1 MSTVA
6 QCSMPISNLGEML
19 CPGVCV
25 EIIEEGQAAEETT
38 LPSGRTM
45 EQTNNIEALHQMNPE
60 EYPVLYKALYSY
72 KGALLHRLEQLIE
85 YRREHGKSWVFASV
99 GYLVGRYGGS
109 CTTWQTNR
117 EYLSAVGLMNIRK
130 PTKKTTS
137 RPLQDSIQRAGKGR
151 QAVIWY
157 TIPDYTPE
165 RLARAERTAARFK
178 AKGINR
184 KGLTKQGLI
193 IAVGPKEANKAVID
207 GRSRSERDRAAEYE
221 IVRQIQMA
229 ISRKGYAMKEQ
240 VIKRSTKRIKTAF
253 KLDYIEALCLIRHIW
268 ANRNKRLLSM
278 AGARYHRPTRAEKER
293 LNLKDNGWI
302 ITVEGEVF

>member
-1 MSTVA
+1 MS
-6 QCSMPISNLGEML
+6 ISDLGEML
-19 CPGVCV
+19 CARICTPRQQ
-25 EIIEEGQAAEETT
+25 ERQTAEETA
-38 LPSGRTM
+38 LPSRRTM
-45 EQTNNIEALHQMNPE
+45 DQIDNIEALHQMNPE
-60 EYPVLYKALYSY
+60 EYPALYKALFSY
-72 KGALLHRLEQLIE
+72 KRALLHRLEQLIK
-85 YRREHGKSWVFASV
+85 YRQEQGKAWVFASV
-99 GYLVGRYGGS
+99 EYLVGRYGGS

-137 RPLQDSIQRAGKGR
+137 RALQDSIQRAGKGR

-165 RLARAERTAARFK
+165 RLARAEKAAARFK

-221 IVRQIQMA
+221 IIRQIQMA

-240 VIKRSTKRIKTAF
+240 VIKRSTKRIKTAY
-253 KLDYIEALCLIRHIW
+253 KLDYIEALYLISRIW

-293 LNLKDNGWI
+293 FNLKDNGWI